1 MNEIGATKQSFGST
15 AEPPEEVSELLG
27 EGGKVVVL
35 KSIVMQSLVSMRAL
49 EKSGNKD
56 PEALVVA
63 GISLIRLSYIVP

>member
-15 AEPPEEVSELLG
+15 VEPPEEVSELLG

-63 GISLIRLSYIVP
+63 GMSLIRLSYIVP